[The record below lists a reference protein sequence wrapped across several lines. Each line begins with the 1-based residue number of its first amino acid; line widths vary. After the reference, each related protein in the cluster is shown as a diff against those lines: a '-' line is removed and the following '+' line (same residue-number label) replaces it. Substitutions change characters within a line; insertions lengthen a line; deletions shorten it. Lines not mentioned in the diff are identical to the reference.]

1 MGQTEKRGRIDI
13 YDTTLRDGC
22 QGSGVS
28 LTTEDKL
35 KVARA
40 LDRLGVAYIEGGW
53 PGSNPKDIAFFER
66 ARQESW
72 EHARIVA
79 FGSTRRAA
87 ARVEDDVNLRLLLEA
102 ATPTVTIVGKA
113 SRFQVE
119 QILNTTLEENLR
131 MVAESVAYLKAAGKE
146 VFFDAEHFFDG
157 YAEDATY
164 ALEVVRAASQAGAD
178 GVVLCDTNGGTMTR
192 PLADAVRE
200 ALKVVTC
207 TVGIHTHNDCEL
219 AVANS
224 LAAVEA
230 GATHVQGT
238 INGLGERVGNA
249 NLCSLIPLLEY
260 KLGYRCL
267 PPGRLVHLTEVSR
280 YVAEVANLTH
290 DPKLPFVGAQAFT
303 HKAGLHVHAV
313 AKVPAAYEHIPP
325 EVIGNTRHIL
335 VSELSGRSNV
345 VIKAHS
351 FGIDLAD
358 QPETVRMLV
367 EQIKEL
373 EFSGFW
379 FEDADASLELLIRR
393 ALPGYQAPFDVID
406 YTVLTEYRG
415 GRGMLAEATVKLRIG
430 DQVFHTAAEGNGP
443 VNALD
448 QATRKALGA
457 FYPQISDVRLEDYK
471 VRVLDDHHGTGAKV
485 RVWIRSGDHQRSWS
499 TVGCSTNIIEASWM
513 ALADSLTYP
522 LVVPARLLKESPTR
536 VSVKSAGATRAG

>member
-1 MGQTEKRGRIDI
+1 VDAADGRRRVTV

-22 QGSGVS
+22 QGSGIS

-35 KVARA
+35 KIARA

-66 ARQESW
+66 ARRENW
-72 EHARIVA
+72 EHARIAA
-79 FGSTRRAA
+79 FGSTRRAGVRA
-87 ARVEDDVNLRLLLEA
+87 DEDPNLRLLLEA
-102 ATPTVTIVGKA
+102 GTPTVTIVGKA
-113 SRFQVE
+113 SPFQV
-119 QILNTTLEENLR
+119 QQVLNTTLDENLR
-131 MVAESVAYLKAAGKE
+131 MVADSVAYLKAAGKE

-157 YAEDATY
+157 YAEDPEY
-164 ALEVVRAASQAGAD
+164 ALTVLRAACEAGAD
-178 GVVLCDTNGGTMTR
+178 AVVLCDTNGGTLTS
-192 PLADAVRE
+192 PLAEAVRR
-200 ALKVVTC
+200 AVRTVPC
-207 TVGIHTHNDCEL
+207 AVGIHTHNDCEL

-224 LAAVEA
+224 IAAVEA
-230 GATHVQGT
+230 GATQVQGT

-249 NLCSLIPLLEY
+249 NLCSLIPVLEY

-267 PPGRLVHLTEVSR
+267 PPGHLARLTEISR

-313 AKVPAAYEHIPP
+313 AKTPAAYEHIPP
-325 EVIGNTRHIL
+325 EVVGNTRHIL

-345 VIKAHS
+345 VVKARS
-351 FGIDLAD
+351 FGIDLSG
-358 QPETVRMLV
+358 QPEIVRRLV

-373 EFSGFW
+373 EFLGFW

-393 ALPGYQAPFDVID
+393 ALPGYQAPFEVLD

-448 QATRKALGA
+448 QATRKALQG
-457 FYPQISDVRLEDYK
+457 FYPQISEVRLEDYK

-522 LVVPARLLKESPTR
+522 LVVPAPEI
-536 VSVKSAGATRAG
+536 AGAAAIG

>member
-1 MGQTEKRGRIDI
+1 MDESAAQARIVI

-40 LDRLGVAYIEGGW
+40 LDWLGVPYIEGGW

-66 ARQESW
+66 ARRERW

-79 FGSTRRAA
+79 FGSTRRAG
-87 ARVEDDVNLRLLLEA
+87 ARVEDDTNLQLLLDA

-119 QILNTTLEENLR
+119 QILNTTLDENMH

-157 YAEDATY
+157 YAEDAEY
-164 ALEVVRAASQAGAD
+164 ALAVIRAASEAGAD
-178 GVVLCDTNGGTMTR
+178 AVVLCDTNGGTMTGA
-192 PLADAVRE
+192 LTDAVRQ
-200 ALKVVTC
+200 AVKVVTC

-230 GATHVQGT
+230 GTTHVQGT

-290 DPKLPFVGAQAFT
+290 DPKLPFVGAQAFS

-325 EVIGNTRHIL
+325 EVVGNTRHIL

-345 VIKAHS
+345 VVKARS
-351 FGIDLAD
+351 FGVDLSG

-373 EFSGFW
+373 EFLGFW

-393 ALPGYQAPFDVID
+393 ALPGYQAPFEVLD

-415 GRGMLAEATVKLRIG
+415 GRGMLAEATVKLKIG
-430 DQVFHTAAEGNGP
+430 DHVFHTAAEGNGP

-448 QATRKALGA
+448 QATRKALLG
-457 FYPQISDVRLEDYK
+457 FYPQISEVRLEDYK

-522 LVVPARLLKESPTR
+522 LVVPVRPT
-536 VSVKSAGATRAG
+536 VETSTTTPV